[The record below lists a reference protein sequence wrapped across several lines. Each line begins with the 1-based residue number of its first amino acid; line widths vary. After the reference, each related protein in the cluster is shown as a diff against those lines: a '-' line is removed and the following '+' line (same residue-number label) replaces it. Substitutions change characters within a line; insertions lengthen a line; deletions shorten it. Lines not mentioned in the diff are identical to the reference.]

1 MKKQIISITFLIIGA
16 AFFISCSVAGSGAE
30 VLTLKYP
37 TTENREMPVKSGGFY
52 TSTKS
57 WTRNTQ
63 MSKSSSYFVCVS
75 DSEID
80 LTQGAISIGA
90 PVKNDAQTK
99 VCFNIDGAEN
109 TDDKTPPKAETYA
122 AAKRSDSFAFNSVS
136 SASIRTFQGGKE
148 VKHFLDESKMT
159 GDVKITSA
167 TENTMS
173 GEINLSD
180 GEKEIKGSFT
190 AKGFERK

>member
-1 MKKQIISITFLIIGA
+1 MKKQILAITFLMIGA
-16 AFFISCSVAGSGAE
+16 VFFISCNVAGGGAE

-37 TTENREMPVKSGGFY
+37 TSDKQEMPVKSGGFY

-57 WTRNTQ
+57 WSKPGQTA
-63 MSKSSSYFVCVS
+63 KSSSYFVCVS

-80 LTQGAISIGA
+80 MTQGAISIGA
-90 PVKNDAQTK
+90 PVKADSQTK

-109 TDDKTPPKAETYA
+109 ADDKTPPKAETYP
-122 AAKRSDSFAFNSVS
+122 AAKRSESFAFNSVS
-136 SASIRTFQGGKE
+136 SASIRTFKDGKE
-148 VKHFLDESKMT
+148 VKHFLNESKMT
-159 GDVKITSA
+159 GDVKITAA

-180 GEKEIKGSFT
+180 GEKEIKGTFT

>member
-1 MKKQIISITFLIIGA
+1 MKKQVLSITFLIIGA
-16 AFFISCSVAGSGAE
+16 GFSISCGAAGSSPG

-37 TTENREMPVKSGGFY
+37 TTDKQEMPVKSGGFY

-57 WTRNTQ
+57 WSRNNQ

-75 DSEID
+75 DSDID
-80 LTQGAISIGA
+80 MTQGAISIGA
-90 PVKNDAQTK
+90 PVKTDAQTK

-109 TDDKTPPKAETYA
+109 TDDKTPPKAETYP

-136 SASIRTFQGGKE
+136 SASIRTFKDGKE
-148 VKHFLDESKMT
+148 VKHFLNESKMT
-159 GDVKITSA
+159 GDVKITTA

-180 GEKEIKGSFT
+180 GEKEIKGTFT
-190 AKGFERK
+190 AKGFER